1 MKNREI
7 NTEESFKVSPLSTS
21 FGEVIRDNGSVRR
34 GGRRGERGEGGEGGE
49 GEGEGKRLKT
59 SRIKFKCN
67 SILRNFRPIPDPGQ
81 KEVALIQLF

>member
-1 MKNREI
+1 MQGGGG
-7 NTEESFKVSPLSTS
+7 EE
-21 FGEVIRDNGSVRR
+21 
-34 GGRRGERGEGGEGGE
+34 GEREERGGE

-81 KEVALIQLF
+81 KEVSLIQLF

>member
-1 MKNREI
+1 M
-7 NTEESFKVSPLSTS
+7 FLPFPPPL
-21 FGEVIRDNGSVRR
+21 EKVIRDNGSVRR
-34 GGRRGERGEGGEGGE
+34 GGRGGERGEGGGE

-67 SILRNFRPIPDPGQ
+67 SILRNFRPIPDPDQ

>member
-1 MKNREI
+1 M
-7 NTEESFKVSPLSTS
+7 FLPFPPPL
-21 FGEVIRDNGSVRR
+21 EKVIRDNGSVRR

-49 GEGEGKRLKT
+49 GEGLKT

-67 SILRNFRPIPDPGQ
+67 SILRNFRPIPDPDQ